1 MQEIKLLSDELI
13 EKVNKIASRFDDLEA
28 ENKQLKEQNKAL
40 KEKIENLK
48 VKVGEQVSQLAT
60 EKLAEL
66 IKQQGKQTEV
76 KLKINELVKKIDA
89 CIKMLND

>member
-1 MQEIKLLSDELI
+1 M
-13 EKVNKIASRFDDLEA
+13 
-28 ENKQLKEQNKAL
+28 
-40 KEKIENLK
+40 
-48 VKVGEQVSQLAT
+48 GEQASQLAT